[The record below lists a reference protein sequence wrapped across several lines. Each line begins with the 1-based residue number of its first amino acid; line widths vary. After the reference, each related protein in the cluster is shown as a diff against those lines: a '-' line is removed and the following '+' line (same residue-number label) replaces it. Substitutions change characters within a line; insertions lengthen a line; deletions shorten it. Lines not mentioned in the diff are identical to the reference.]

1 MDYYMKPFMGIH
13 VKESRHSLKFMDY
26 YMEPFMGIRVKESI
40 CVKESRWVLN
50 FFVETMRTVH

>member
-1 MDYYMKPFMGIH
+1 
-13 VKESRHSLKFMDY
+13 MDY

-40 CVKESRWVLN
+40 CVKESRWVLY